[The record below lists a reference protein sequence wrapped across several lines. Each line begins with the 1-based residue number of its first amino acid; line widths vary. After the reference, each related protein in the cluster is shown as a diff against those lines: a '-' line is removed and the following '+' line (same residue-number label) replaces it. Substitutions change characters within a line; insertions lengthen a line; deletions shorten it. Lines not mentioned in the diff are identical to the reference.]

1 MTVYILSEGKN
12 VFYQENNTSMF
23 EQKYKKVVLPDVCF
37 VVGATFTVVLFRS
50 ESPVLL
56 PTTTTKAINNTTIDG
71 LARSMTNFT

>member
-1 MTVYILSEGKN
+1 MNVYILPEGKN

-23 EQKYKKVVLPDVCF
+23 EQKDKKLVLPGVCF
-37 VVGATFTVVLFRS
+37 VVKATFTVVLFRS

-71 LARSMTNFT
+71 LARAMANFT

>member
-1 MTVYILSEGKN
+1 MNVYVLSEGKN

-23 EQKYKKVVLPDVCF
+23 EQKDKKLVLPGVCF
-37 VVGATFTVVLFRS
+37 VVKATFTVVLFRS

-71 LARSMTNFT
+71 LARAMANFT